1 MVQVMAA
8 DWRTLK
14 LEVLAETK
22 DFVKGM
28 DSANKQTESF
38 GTKLVD
44 FGKKAALALAA
55 AGAAAIAF
63 AAKAIQAGEGAATAN
78 ARIAQINESMGL
90 FGDSTDEVTKRLVS
104 YAEATARA
112 TGIDTNSIKIT
123 QAKLLTFKQLA
134 ASAGEVGGEFD
145 RATQAAINLA
155 AAGFGSAET
164 NAVQLGKALQDPIK
178 GLTALARS
186 GVTFTEVEKERI
198 KALVESN
205 KVSEAQILIL
215 EAIETQVGGTAL
227 ATANASDKIRVGFT
241 QVQEKIGLALL
252 PAFEKLTAFLLN
264 KVFPAFEQKILPIIK
279 AYTEFIETRLVPIL
293 QEYLIPLLDK
303 LREAFANLSKSTK
316 DSESSLGAIVTMFRT
331 IVEFADKYLVPV
343 LKYKVNE
350 AIAGIGIAFKVVE
363 KIIIPI
369 LGVIA
374 KVITSILNMIDRAI
388 ERINGLIK
396 AYNSISFLPDIPTLR
411 TSSGPTGSNTVPSSS
426 LPSGISLGGAGSSGG
441 GGGGGGG
448 GNAVAA
454 VVAAAAASA
463 AASAVTS
470 ASVRGL
476 VPSGNAI
483 PSNFDVA
490 AARRGEERGNVIVN
504 VNAPSAIDEEGF
516 TRAVILALNNSTNRG
531 TTGAGS
537 LRTSAQIL

>member
-1 MVQVMAA
+1 MAA

-22 DFVKGM
+22 QFVKGM

-38 GTKLVD
+38 GTKLAE

-55 AGAAAIAF
+55 AGVAAIAF
-63 AAKAIQAGEGAATAN
+63 AAKAIKIGEGAATAN

-90 FGDSTDEVTKRLVS
+90 FGDSTNEVTNRLVA

-227 ATANASDKIRVGFT
+227 ATANASDRIRVGFT
-241 QVQEKIGLALL
+241 QVQERIGMALL
-252 PAFEKLTAFLLN
+252 PAFEKLTSFLLD
-264 KVFPAFEQKILPIIK
+264 KLFPAFEQKVLPIVRSL
-279 AYTEFIETRLVPIL
+279 TEFIETKLVPIL
-293 QEYLIPLLDK
+293 QQYLVPILNN
-303 LREAFANLSKSTK
+303 LRSAFTSV
-316 DSESSLGAIVTMFRT
+316 SESVKTNEGAIGSLVTMFVT
-331 IVEFADKYLVPV
+331 IFEFANKYLVPII
-343 LKYKVNE
+343 KYQLTQAISGLGLVFKAVGAIALPIIE
-350 AIAGIGIAFKVVE
+350 AIAKA
-363 KIIIPI
+363 
-369 LGVIA
+369 
-374 KVITSILNMIDRAI
+374 ITFLVTLIDSVLQK
-388 ERINGLIK
+388 INGLIK
-396 AYNSISFLPDIPTLR
+396 AYNSIPLLPDIPTIGTGSR
-411 TSSGPTGSNTVPSSS
+411 SAGSNTVPSSS
-426 LPSGISLGGAGSSGG
+426 LPFGAVSLGGLGALTSSSLI
-441 GGGGGGG
+441 
-448 GNAVAA
+448 
-454 VVAAAAASA
+454 AS
-463 AASAVTS
+463 SS
-470 ASVRGL
+470 SPL
-476 VPSGNAI
+476 PSYQSGN
-483 PSNFDVA
+483 VT
-490 AARRGEERGNVIVN
+490 VN

-516 TRAVILALNNSTNRG
+516 TRAVVSALNSSQLRLG
-531 TTGAGS
+531 GGGS
-537 LRTSAQIL
+537 QLFL